1 MTLGNLPASVHER
14 SRRTRLRR
22 TTRGLAAHVQPV
34 FLLPGVAMSL
44 FGASLAG
51 DAAVPTA
58 VVHAL
63 AIGLTVYVAHLKDG
77 YVDHYVR
84 GEDADNPLAPTEIRV
99 AIFAASAAFACCVVS
114 LWAAAGPDPA
124 ALTAPLVVL
133 GLLHAPHL
141 DAAPATGTLD
151 YPLGIALATA
161 GGYATQTGSVSA
173 SIVAIAAV
181 FLVLLA
187 GINVLLDLLDY
198 DHDRRVPKRTIPV
211 VVGPAAARP
220 VACAFVV
227 AAVALLAC
235 SSVVGVL
242 PPRAALAGVFPL
254 GAAIA
259 CVVGGL
265 AADRAVPLFIGSTYL
280 FAAALFLAVRPELL
294 L

>member
-1 MTLGNLPASVHER
+1 MHER

-22 TTRGLAAHVQPV
+22 TTRGLVAHVQPV

-58 VVHAL
+58 AVHAL
-63 AIGLTVYVAHLKDG
+63 AIGLAVYVAHLKDG
-77 YVDHYVR
+77 YVDYYVR

-99 AIFAASAAFACCVVS
+99 AIVAASAAFACCVAF
-114 LWAAAGPDPA
+114 LWAAVGPDPA
-124 ALTAPLVVL
+124 ALTAPLVAL

-151 YPLGIALATA
+151 YPIGIALATA

-211 VVGPAAARP
+211 VVGPDAARP
-220 VACAFVV
+220 VAWVFVV

-254 GAAIA
+254 GAVIA
-259 CVVGGL
+259 CVVVGL

-294 L
+294 P